1 MIDEIEKKFK
11 SIQFFLIHGKSGSG
25 KTTLARHFV
34 EVARKEMIVWW
45 ISYSDI
51 NMRLQSL
58 AETLS
63 MTKANCTL
71 EELVKNIKVGLGNK
85 KFMFVLDNLDVESEE
100 QKEVLRIIIN
110 SSLQNNVKFLTTAKT
125 HKVSEMLSKENFDRL
140 ELNLFEKNEC
150 LTLIRQ

>member
-1 MIDEIEKKFK
+1 
-11 SIQFFLIHGKSGSG
+11 
-25 KTTLARHFV
+25 
-34 EVARKEMIVWW
+34 MIVWW
-45 ISYSDI
+45 ISCPGI

-58 AETLS
+58 AERLS

-71 EELVKNIKVGLGNK
+71 EDLVGNIEKGLGDK
-85 KFMFVLDNLDVESEE
+85 KFMIVLNNLDVQSEE
-100 QKEVLRIIIN
+100 QKDILRIIIN

-125 HKVSEMLSKENFDRL
+125 HRVSEMLSKENFDRL